1 MIYQFLKRS
10 IKFAFFI
17 FYRKKV
23 VSGLENISSS
33 GPLII
38 AVNHPNT
45 LLDPLL
51 IATQVK
57 RKVGFLAN
65 ASIFRNKIVSSI
77 FNYFQVIP
85 VYRKKDIKPG
95 EIQDNSQNFRK
106 CYEFFDNNG
115 ALLIFP
121 EGTSVNELKLRDI
134 KTGTARIAL
143 AYEADRG
150 FPGTLNINT
159 ITLNYSDSLS
169 FRSMVSVNV
178 NPSFKVKEYQNLW
191 EEDSLEA
198 VKSFTKRIQKEMEGQ
213 ITLTNDK
220 NQEKAVLQVQKF
232 YTEYIDPSISR
243 YTDPTRSFEFR
254 RKLAESVR
262 DLQNTDPL
270 LYHNLETQ
278 FDNFFNKLDDLKITP
293 GFVRSSFLEKNKS
306 IVLMAY
312 IFQLALLFPFYI
324 IGLITNYIPYKV
336 PLWIFKALKP
346 DIEYRASIHMISGM
360 IVFPLFYLVNIILF
374 HKYISSEFVWSILFL
389 FSLPFLGFIV
399 LFYWK
404 IIKRFLRVLKF
415 YFSIKKTDKE
425 KLIKLRNSL
434 SEQIRNI

>member
-1 MIYQFLKRS
+1 MIYQFLKRL
-10 IKFAFFI
+10 IKITFFI

-23 VSGLENISSS
+23 VSGLENISNS

-51 IATQVK
+51 IASLVK

-65 ASIFRNKIVSSI
+65 ASIFSNRIVSSI

-85 VYRKKDIKPG
+85 VYRKKDVKPG
-95 EIQDNSQNFRK
+95 EIQDNSQSFRK
-106 CYEFFDNNG
+106 CYEFLDNNG

-134 KTGTARIAL
+134 KTGTARIAF
-143 AYEADRG
+143 AYEADRC

-159 ITLNYSDSLS
+159 VTLSYSDSLS
-169 FRSMVSVNV
+169 FRSMVSVIV
-178 NPSFKVKEYQNLW
+178 NPSFKVKEYHSLW
-191 EEDSLEA
+191 EKDSMEA
-198 VKSFTKRIQKEMEGQ
+198 VKTFTGRIQKEMEGQ
-213 ITLTNDK
+213 ITLTHDK
-220 NQEKAVLQVQKF
+220 KQEKAVLQVQKF
-232 YTEYIDPSISR
+232 YIEYLDPSMSRYIDPA
-243 YTDPTRSFEFR
+243 RSFEFR
-254 RKLAESVR
+254 RKLAERVR
-262 DLQNTDPL
+262 DLQNEDPL
-270 LYHNLETQ
+270 LYNNLETQ
-278 FDNFFNKLDDLKITP
+278 FDDFFNRLKDLKITP

-312 IFQLALLFPFYI
+312 FIQLTLLFPFYI
-324 IGLITNYIPYKV
+324 LGLITNYVPYKI
-336 PLWIFKALKP
+336 PAWIFKVLKP
-346 DIEYRASIHMISGM
+346 DIEYQSSIYMITGM

-374 HKYISSEFVWSILFL
+374 RKCISSVFVGSILFL
-389 FSLPFLGFIV
+389 LSLPFLGFIV

-404 IIKRFLRVLKF
+404 IMKRFLTVLKF
-415 YFSIKKTDKE
+415 YFSVKKTDKE
-425 KLIKLRNSL
+425 KLIKLRDSL

>member
-1 MIYQFLKRS
+1 MIYQFLKRL
-10 IKFAFFI
+10 IKIAFFI

-51 IATQVK
+51 IASQVK

-65 ASIFRNKIVSSI
+65 ASIFKNKIVSSV

-85 VYRKKDIKPG
+85 VYRKKDVKPG
-95 EIQDNSQNFRK
+95 EIQDNSQSFRK
-106 CYEFFDNNG
+106 CYEFLDNNG

-159 ITLNYSDSLS
+159 VTLSYSDSLS
-169 FRSMVSVNV
+169 FRSMVSVIV
-178 NPSFKVKEYQNLW
+178 NPSFKVKEYHSLW
-191 EEDSLEA
+191 EKDSMEA
-198 VKSFTKRIQKEMEGQ
+198 VKSFTERIQKEMEGQ
-213 ITLTNDK
+213 ITLTHDK
-220 NQEKAVLQVQKF
+220 KQEKAVLQVQKF
-232 YTEYIDPSISR
+232 YIEYLDPSMSR
-243 YTDPTRSFEFR
+243 YIDPTRSFEFR
-254 RKLAESVR
+254 RKVAERVR
-262 DLQNTDPL
+262 DLQNADPL
-270 LYHNLETQ
+270 LYNTLETQ
-278 FDNFFNKLDDLKITP
+278 FDDFFNQLEDLKITL
-293 GFVRSSFLEKNKS
+293 GFVRSSFLKKNKS

-312 IFQLALLFPFYI
+312 IFQLTLLFPFYI
-324 IGLITNYIPYKV
+324 LGLITNYIPYKI
-336 PLWIFKALKP
+336 PAWIFKILKP
-346 DIEYRASIHMISGM
+346 DVEYQSSIHMITGM

-374 HKYISSEFVWSILFL
+374 RKYMSSEFVWSILFL
-389 FSLPFLGFIV
+389 LSLPFLGFIV

-425 KLIKLRNSL
+425 KLINLRDSL

>member
-1 MIYQFLKRS
+1 MIYQLLKRS
-10 IKFAFFI
+10 IKIAFYI

-38 AVNHPNT
+38 VVNHPNT

-51 IATQVK
+51 IASQIK

-65 ASIFRNKIVSSI
+65 ASIFKNKIVSSV

-85 VYRKKDIKPG
+85 VYRKKDVKPG
-95 EIQDNSQNFRK
+95 EIQDNSQSFRK
-106 CYEFFDNNG
+106 CYEFLENNG

-143 AYEADRG
+143 SYEADRG

-159 ITLNYSDSLS
+159 VTLSYSDSLS
-169 FRSMVSVNV
+169 FRSMVSIIV
-178 NPSFKVKEYQNLW
+178 NPSFKVKEYQSLW
-191 EEDSLEA
+191 EKDSMEA
-198 VKSFTKRIQKEMEGQ
+198 VKSFTERIQKKMEGQ
-213 ITLTNDK
+213 ITLTDNK
-220 NQEKAVLQVQKF
+220 KQEKTVLQVQKF
-232 YTEYIDPSISR
+232 YIGYLDPSMSRYIDPA
-243 YTDPTRSFEFR
+243 RSFEFR
-254 RKLAESVR
+254 RKLAERVR
-262 DLQNTDPL
+262 DLQNTDPQL
-270 LYHNLETQ
+270 HNNLETQ
-278 FDNFFNKLDDLKITP
+278 FDDFFSRLEDLKITP
-293 GFVRSSFLEKNKS
+293 GFINSSFLEKNKS

-324 IGLITNYIPYKV
+324 LGLITNYVPYKI
-336 PLWIFKALKP
+336 PAWIFKVLKP
-346 DIEYRASIHMISGM
+346 DIEYQSSIYMITGM

-374 HKYISSEFVWSILFL
+374 RKCISNEFVWSILFL
-389 FSLPFLGFIV
+389 LSLPFLGFIV

-404 IIKRFLRVLKF
+404 IMKRFLRVLKF
-415 YFSIKKTDKE
+415 YFSVKKTDKE
-425 KLIKLRNSL
+425 KLIKLRDSL